1 MPQDIVITP
10 NRGSTTSGA
19 QIAFT
24 GYSGATSIYLKV
36 LPDSSLSF
44 EGSAGQL
51 FSITDNLSSGTIFSV
66 NDITGIP
73 SFDVNANGLV
83 RLAPYAGFTAV
94 GGTYASGELH
104 VFTSSP
110 SVVGQI
116 IQTTSGQTA
125 NSLEIR
131 NTSGFVGGFGPDG
144 TLYTSYRTGNL
155 GTVTNINGSASSSG
169 SQLVVIGYSASST
182 GTTNNGVA
190 VGWNSNVQANGTV
203 AVGAGASATGLYS
216 LALGLSS
223 TAAGTASLAL
233 GFGASAPFSRSV
245 AIGRSASAL
254 AAGDFV
260 YGDDVND
267 KKFVIQRG
275 TNTGTY
281 RYQASWAAFWI
292 DSTDATHAARATF
305 NTYYATTAQEAIRI
319 DSASDL
325 ARVGIGGAA
334 SGRLCVYTGVAGN
347 KGIVVQGF
355 TSQSANLQEW
365 QNSAST
371 NLAYMNASG
380 AIIANYG
387 GFGGAIPSGTFKLD
401 VTGLANIGGT
411 TFDGNGGVSFPSTSA
426 GGYNTSVTVNNTTK
440 GYGVYVSKNQG
451 GDVDSSISAFYATV
465 TNTYANNPACY
476 IGVSNS
482 PGCKIFIA
490 RGSST
495 QTANLSEW
503 QNSAGTVIASIN
515 ASGAFNGLLASG
527 VVTSGEI
534 GNAAVVS
541 GNIASGAVGAY
552 HFNATGLASGKTL
565 STDGTGVLSWATGG
579 GGGPTISDD
588 TSTNATRYVN
598 FAAATTGTLS
608 TIYTSS
614 TKLTFNPSTGDFTAG
629 GNITANSDIK
639 IKKDIKTIENA
650 LEKVKSLRGVSFTRI
665 GTDIKNVGVIAQEV
679 EAVVPELVRES
690 DGLKSVAYGN
700 ITALLIEAIKEQ
712 NKKIE
717 ELEAKLCQLTSS
729 QS

>member
-83 RLAPYAGFTAV
+83 RLAPFAGNVALGTTA
-94 GGTYASGELH
+94 TSGRLQIN
-104 VFTSSP
+104 TGSATTI
-110 SVVGQI
+110 GQI
-116 IQTTSGQTA
+116 IQVASGQSANSFEVRNFSGTVLSSVNASGSIGIGTSAATALLDISSSIPTVVPQKISLTSGATSNALEVYISGALQSYIRPHGGFYFRTNGLFEWSKSVVSLDNSSTDTFLIQGVANA
-125 NSLEIR
+125 NSAGTNSIVMR
-131 NTSGFVGGFGPDG
+131 GYGAGSGGNTERADTRALLVGTRSGNAFAVQG
-144 TLYTSYRTGNL
+144 TGR
-155 GTVTNINGSASSSG
+155 
-169 SQLVVIGYSASST
+169 
-182 GTTNNGVA
+182 
-190 VGWNSNVQANGTV
+190 V
-203 AVGAGASATGLYS
+203 AVGA
-216 LALGLSS
+216 
-223 TAAGTASLAL
+223 
-233 GFGASAPFSRSV
+233 
-245 AIGRSASAL
+245 
-254 AAGDFV
+254 
-260 YGDDVND
+260 N
-267 KKFVIQRG
+267 
-275 TNTGTY
+275 
-281 RYQASWAAFWI
+281 
-292 DSTDATHAARATF
+292 
-305 NTYYATTAQEAIRI
+305 YATDGPNTTTDYR
-319 DSASDL
+319 
-325 ARVGIGGAA
+325 GIFIVENSIGIQQTFP
-334 SGRLCVYTGVAGN
+334 SGRLHVNTANASITGM
-347 KGIVVQGF
+347 ILQGF
-355 TSQSANLQEW
+355 TSQ
-365 QNSAST
+365 
-371 NLAYMNASG
+371 
-380 AIIANYG
+380 
-387 GFGGAIPSGTFKLD
+387 
-401 VTGLANIGGT
+401 
-411 TFDGNGGVSFPSTSA
+411 
-426 GGYNTSVTVNNTTK
+426 
-440 GYGVYVSKNQG
+440 
-451 GDVDSSISAFYATV
+451 
-465 TNTYANNPACY
+465 
-476 IGVSNS
+476 
-482 PGCKIFIA
+482 
-490 RGSST
+490 
-495 QTANLSEW
+495 TANLTEW

-534 GNAAVVS
+534 GNASVVS

-552 HFNATGLASGKTL
+552 HFNATGLASGRSL

-579 GGGPTISDD
+579 GGGLTISDD
-588 TSTNATRYVN
+588 TSTNATRYLT
-598 FAAATTGTLS
+598 FTSATTGSIS
-608 TIYTSS
+608 TANVSS

-712 NKKIE
+712 SKKIE
-717 ELEAKLCQLTSS
+717 ELENKLCQLTSS